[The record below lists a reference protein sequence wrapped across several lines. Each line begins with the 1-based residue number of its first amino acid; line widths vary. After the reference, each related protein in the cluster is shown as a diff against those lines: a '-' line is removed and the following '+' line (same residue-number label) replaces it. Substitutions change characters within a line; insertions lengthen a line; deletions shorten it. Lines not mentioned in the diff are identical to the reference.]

1 MTFDNIVTLDNTL
14 TDSSL
19 RYYFRSE
26 DQLKKQKTETPRAH
40 HNIKGH
46 HTRQL
51 QQYNNI
57 NTDPTPDLSIISA
70 VNEITLR
77 SQHISNESPLQCVT
91 ILHTRGEKL
100 LGRQAAHKRV
110 NSSKVSPTQGHPFP

>member
-26 DQLKKQKTETPRAH
+26 DQLKKQNTKTPRAH
-40 HNIKGH
+40 HIKGH

-51 QQYNNI
+51 QQYNDI
-57 NTDPTPDLSIISA
+57 NTDPTPDLSIILA

-91 ILHTRGEKL
+91 ILHTRGDKL
-100 LGRQAAHKRV
+100 LDRQAAHKHV
-110 NSSKVSPTQGHPFP
+110 NSYKVSPTQGHPVP